1 MTFSDTILH
10 DRSQSSSEPK
20 SFMTFSDTILHDRSQ
35 SSSEPIH
42 HSLGISIGIVS
53 DTLNMAHKSHR
64 QKVLAAQLELEP
76 PTISVVSPAKRAP
89 LSKPTLR
96 DESMDVEDD
105 EDVLISTEGVASTSS
120 IGGGL
125 GEPSSSASGF
135 APLPASAQSSVL
147 KNEFR
152 RIPIPPHRM
161 SPLKREWVN
170 LYTPMVEMLGL
181 QVRMNIKRRAVELK
195 TSGHTVDSGAVQKGA
210 DFVKAFALGFEVNDA
225 LALLRLDDIYL
236 DSFEIKDV
244 KTLHG
249 DHLSRAIGRIA
260 GEGGK
265 VKFSIENASRTRIVL
280 AETHV
285 HILGS
290 VQNIKIARDAISS
303 LILGSPPGKVYA
315 HLKAVG
321 ARMKQ
326 RF

>member
-1 MTFSDTILH
+1 
-10 DRSQSSSEPK
+10 
-20 SFMTFSDTILHDRSQ
+20 
-35 SSSEPIH
+35 
-42 HSLGISIGIVS
+42 
-53 DTLNMAHKSHR
+53 MAHKSHR
-64 QKVLAAQLELEP
+64 QKALQSQLEP
-76 PTISVVSPAKRAP
+76 APAISLVTSQPK
-89 LSKPTLR
+89 
-96 DESMDVEDD
+96 
-105 EDVLISTEGVASTSS
+105 AS
-120 IGGGL
+120 
-125 GEPSSSASGF
+125 SSSAMAMDLDSDEDELLITSTPGAAASASAGPSSRSANIGSALAGPETAASSSGF
-135 APLPASAQSSVL
+135 APLSTAAQSTVL

-152 RIPIPPHRM
+152 RVPIPPHRM

-170 LYTPMVEMLGL
+170 IYTPMVEMLGL
-181 QVRMNIKRRAVELK
+181 QVRMNVKRRCVEMK
-195 TSGHTVDSGAVQKGA
+195 SSGHTVDSGAVQKGA
-210 DFVKAFALGFEVNDA
+210 DFVKAYALGFEVNDA
-225 LALLRLDDIYL
+225 LALLRLDDLYL

-280 AETHV
+280 AETNI

-290 VQNIKIARDAISS
+290 VQNIKIARDAIVS

-315 HLKAVG
+315 HLKTVG

>member
-1 MTFSDTILH
+1 
-10 DRSQSSSEPK
+10 
-20 SFMTFSDTILHDRSQ
+20 
-35 SSSEPIH
+35 
-42 HSLGISIGIVS
+42 
-53 DTLNMAHKSHR
+53 MAHKSHR
-64 QKVLAAQLELEP
+64 HKALQAQLEAQ
-76 PTISVVSPAKRAP
+76 PTISLISQKTRKP
-89 LSKPTLR
+89 LVP
-96 DESMDVEDD
+96 SMDVDQDD
-105 EDVLISTEGVASTSS
+105 DVLISTNAASTPNTT
-120 IGGGL
+120 G
-125 GEPSSSASGF
+125 PSDAPVAAATTSSGF
-135 APLPASAQSSVL
+135 APLNAAAQSTVL

-161 SPLKREWVN
+161 TPLKRDWVN

-181 QVRMNIKRRAVELK
+181 QVRMNPQRKAVELK
-195 TSGHTVDSGAVQKGA
+195 TSGHTVDSGAIQKGA
-210 DFVKAFALGFEVNDA
+210 DFVKAYALGFDVNDA
-225 LALLRLDDIYL
+225 LALLRLDDLYL

-249 DHLSRAIGRIA
+249 DHLARAIGRIA

-280 AETHV
+280 ADTHI

-290 VQNIKIARDAISS
+290 VQNIKIARDAVVS